1 MNDIESLL
9 TTILRL
15 RILIRL
21 LLRFSEQID
30 VSIDISTDS
39 YVTEDFFCKEKVFAR
54 VFCFVIVM
62 MTTAMSEKAVR
73 SIL

>member
-9 TTILRL
+9 IITLRL

-21 LLRFSEQID
+21 LLRFSEQTD
-30 VSIDISTDS
+30 VNINMSIDFCI
-39 YVTEDFFCKEKVFAR
+39 TEDFFFTEKVFVR
-54 VFCFVIVM
+54 VFHFVIVM
-62 MTTAMSEKAVR
+62 MMMTMLRKTVK